1 VSRLS
6 MAQRLTYQPD
16 LPKGKIKV
24 LDAEQVVPTSGSSS
38 YRTQVLVKFM
48 IAFCG
53 AFTLTF
59 AIWTLGLASSRSAAG
74 NSR

>member
-1 VSRLS
+1 
-6 MAQRLTYQPD
+6 M
-16 LPKGKIKV
+16 

-38 YRTQVLVKFM
+38 YRTQALVKFM

-59 AIWTLGLASSRSAAG
+59 GSGPLGWLLHVRRQATLR
-74 NSR
+74 